1 MPSPWIIATIAL
13 AALCAGLVYVVLAS
27 KRKMSRL
34 LADETTRWRSEL
46 DQQMLLAGQQNA
58 AWSSHVEDLTVR
70 HDVSLAAERKS
81 NEAELERV
89 RQWVAYGMRWEAA
102 SRDVIIGL
110 AEEAGLDGFLATN
123 VCVRATG
130 DQGVFIHQI
139 DHLLVTRQR
148 LMVIEAKNWNGLIFH
163 FEHGAGAGV
172 QKSLERLPALANL
185 NRRTPY
191 VIHVREKSQPTILIA
206 ENEPTHQVFRQTMEL
221 KRSLRG
227 SGGINDAGY
236 FETCVFY
243 HHPNSILVNELN
255 RVGKTHVVD
264 RQRMKTL
271 LASPHPPPSRS
282 TVPIEALADWAAKH
296 GADLY
301 GLGKHRNTWVSVF
314 PTL

>member
-130 DQGVFIHQI
+130 
-139 DHLLVTRQR
+139 
-148 LMVIEAKNWNGLIFH
+148 
-163 FEHGAGAGV
+163 
-172 QKSLERLPALANL
+172 
-185 NRRTPY
+185 
-191 VIHVREKSQPTILIA
+191 
-206 ENEPTHQVFRQTMEL
+206 
-221 KRSLRG
+221 G
-227 SGGINDAGY
+227 S
-236 FETCVFY
+236 
-243 HHPNSILVNELN
+243 
-255 RVGKTHVVD
+255 
-264 RQRMKTL
+264 
-271 LASPHPPPSRS
+271 SPVEWCSGS
-282 TVPIEALADWAAKH
+282 FV
-296 GADLY
+296 
-301 GLGKHRNTWVSVF
+301 
-314 PTL
+314 